1 MDVRGVVHALRKIHR
16 SLADPGVLLDLH
28 PEPMNSRAEVARES
42 RFELLGELE
51 EAEDIRDIRLAR
63 AQLDLVEGQ
72 GYFLTERQVQ
82 FDMVEHFPSVEDWL
96 EWRTEQC
103 ATGVIQQELLDTARR
118 LLARGGT
125 EIIIREPIRASLMR
139 RMPLTNLTPPADEV

>member
-1 MDVRGVVHALRKIHR
+1 MHALQRIHR

-28 PEPMNSRAEVARES
+28 PEPTNSRAEVAREG
-42 RFELLGELE
+42 RIEVLGELD

-63 AQLDLVEGQ
+63 TKLELVEGQ
-72 GYFLTERQVQ
+72 GFFLTERQIQ

-103 ATGVIQQELLDTARR
+103 ATGVIPKELLDKAQR
-118 LLARGGT
+118 LLTSAGS
-125 EIIIREPIRASLMR
+125 ELIIREPIRASLLR
-139 RMPLTNLTPPADEV
+139 RLPRD